1 MSTSLATSSQ
11 EEVTIKYVCG
21 IDIGSQ
27 SCAGCICRPDK
38 RLVVKP
44 TDFANSKD
52 GWAVLLDKLRHLD
65 APPSEIL
72 IGMEATARYSENLYH
87 ELEQQGYRLCL
98 LHPGQ
103 THQFHQ
109 RQGLR
114 AKTDRL
120 DAMTIAHVLLSGEA
134 RAGYIPSER
143 VATYRELVR
152 LHSQLSE
159 EAARYQNQIHALVVV
174 LFPEFT
180 QVFADPCLPTALTV
194 LKAFPSAR
202 AIAQA
207 GETALY
213 ALLHALPHAH
223 YGHPTARKLL
233 RLASTSVSS
242 GQAEAGRSMSLRILC
257 EQLEQTQKHLVRLQA
272 ELEHLLANDPVVKG
286 LQQIPEFGTKTVA
299 VLRAEL
305 GDVDRFRRTD
315 QVIAYAGLDIS
326 IKESGL
332 WKGQPRLS
340 KRGSGLLRQMLY
352 LAALR
357 SIHLEGS
364 AFGAYYQRLVERGL
378 KKGSALVA
386 VMRKMLA
393 VAAHLLKHE
402 REDYRVTP
410 PLVGRHKR
418 GTRFLS

>member
-1 MSTSLATSSQ
+1 MSMTPSASSQ
-11 EEVTIKYVCG
+11 EEATIKYVCG
-21 IDIGSQ
+21 IDVGSQ

-38 RLVVKP
+38 SPVIKP
-44 TDFANSKD
+44 IAFANRKE
-52 GWAVLLDKLRHLD
+52 GWNVLLDKLDRLD
-65 APPSEIL
+65 ALPKQIL

-87 ELEQQGYRLCL
+87 ELEQRGYRLCL

-120 DAMTIAHVLLSGEA
+120 DAMTIARVLLSGEA
-134 RAGYIPSER
+134 RAGYIPNEL

-159 EAARYQNQIHALVVV
+159 EAARYQNQIHTLVVV

-180 QVFADPCLPTALTV
+180 QVFADPCLPSALTL
-194 LKAFPSAR
+194 LKAYPSAQ
-202 AIAQA
+202 AMAQA
-207 GETALY
+207 GEAALY
-213 ALLHALPHAH
+213 ALLRAHKHAH
-223 YGHPTARKLL
+223 YGHPTAKKLL
-233 RLASTSVSS
+233 TLASTSVSS
-242 GQAEAGRSMSLRILC
+242 GRAQTGRSVSLRILC
-257 EQLEQTQKHLVRLQA
+257 EQLEQTQKHLERLQA
-272 ELEHLLANDPVVKG
+272 ELEQLIANDPAVKG

-305 GDVDRFRRTD
+305 GEVDRFARTD
-315 QVIAYAGLDIS
+315 QVIAYAGLDVE

-332 WKGQPRLS
+332 WKGQAKLS

-357 SIHLEGS
+357 SIHLEDS
-364 AFGAYYQRLVERGL
+364 AFGSYYPRDAQRGMEELNSE
-378 KKGSALVA
+378 
-386 VMRKMLA
+386 
-393 VAAHLLKHE
+393 
-402 REDYRVTP
+402 
-410 PLVGRHKR
+410 
-418 GTRFLS
+418 